1 MDLLTSFYRY
11 LEGME
16 ATTEALKER
25 AHRVRYEVYCMERG
39 FEDPAAFPD
48 GLERDAYD
56 VRSLQALVQ
65 HRTTGYPAG
74 VVRLVQPDPGN
85 IDAPFPVE
93 LQCGEVLD
101 RRVIER
107 FGVDRAHLA
116 EVSRFAVARGFKR
129 RPGEADTVAGV
140 SGELEYDAEQQL
152 ETARRIFPHISLGLI
167 AMLFVMSQREG
178 ITHWYA
184 VMEPSLSRL
193 LTRFGINF
201 TPIGPIVDY
210 HGRRQPMMARP
221 DQLLETIRHKR
232 PDFRALIDSL
242 SGVPVTA
249 RQAQSPRNAIG

>member
-1 MDLLTSFYRY
+1 MDLLTGFYRY

-16 ATTEALKER
+16 ATTEPLRER
-25 AHRVRYEVYCMERG
+25 AHRVRYEVYCLERG

-48 GLERDAYD
+48 GRECDAYD
-56 VRSLQALVQ
+56 ARSLQALVQ
-65 HRTTGYPAG
+65 QRSTGYPAG
-74 VVRLVQPDPGN
+74 VVRLIQPDPDD
-85 IDAPFPVE
+85 IEAPFPVE
-93 LQCGEVLD
+93 LHCAGQLD
-101 RRVIER
+101 RKVIDR

-129 RPGEADTVAGV
+129 RPGESGTVAGV
-140 SGELEYDAEQQL
+140 SGDLGYATEQQI
-152 ETARRIFPHISLGLI
+152 EDARRIFPHISLGLI
-167 AMLFVMSQREG
+167 AMLFVMSRRQG

-210 HGRRQPMMARP
+210 RGRRQPMIARP
-221 DQLLETIRHKR
+221 EQLLETIQHKR

-242 SGVPVTA
+242 SGDQPTLRTPASRSVA
-249 RQAQSPRNAIG
+249 G

>member
-11 LEGME
+11 LEGLE
-16 ATTEALKER
+16 ATTEPLRER

-48 GLERDAYD
+48 GMERDAYD
-56 VRSLQALVQ
+56 SRSVQALVQ
-65 HRTTGYPAG
+65 HRSTGYPAG
-74 VVRLVQPDPGN
+74 VVRLVQADPDD
-85 IDAPFPVE
+85 IEAPFPVE
-93 LQCGEVLD
+93 LQCGPVLD
-101 RRVIER
+101 HKVIER

-129 RPGEADTVAGV
+129 RPGEAGTVAGV
-140 SGELEYDAEQQL
+140 SGNLEYVTEQQM
-152 ETARRIFPHISLGLI
+152 EDARRIFPHISLGLI
-167 AMLFVMSQREG
+167 AMLFVMSRRRG

-201 TPIGPIVDY
+201 TPIGPMVDY
-210 HGRRQPMMARP
+210 HGRRQPMIARP
-221 DQLLETIRHKR
+221 DQLLESIQHKR

-242 SGVPVTA
+242 TGDQSAV
-249 RQAQSPRNAIG
+249 RAQGSRSAAG